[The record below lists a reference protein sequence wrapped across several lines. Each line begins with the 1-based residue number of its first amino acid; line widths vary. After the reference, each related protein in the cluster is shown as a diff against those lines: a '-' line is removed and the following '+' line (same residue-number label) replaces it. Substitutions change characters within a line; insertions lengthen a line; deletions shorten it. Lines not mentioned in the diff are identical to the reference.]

1 MNNIFENKHAIVCG
15 STDGIGKATAIEL
28 AANGCDITLVARN
41 EDKLIETITSIPKLT
56 EKQEHL
62 YIKADFNDTNS
73 LGLAVNK
80 FINQLDKSVHIL
92 VNNSGGPKGGS
103 LLEAELDEFR
113 ETFERLLVA
122 NQIMAQAIAPIMKKN
137 KYGRIINIIS
147 TSVKQVIP
155 GLGVSNTIRGSVAQ
169 WAKTLAMELGPYQIS
184 VNNILPGYTETKRL
198 NELAKSKALKE
209 KSTTH
214 EIKKNWE
221 NNTILKRLAS
231 PEEIANVIVFL
242 SSEKSS
248 YITGQN
254 ISVDGGKI
262 GV

>member
-1 MNNIFENKHAIVCG
+1 M
-15 STDGIGKATAIEL
+15 
-28 AANGCDITLVARN
+28 
-41 EDKLIETITSIPKLT
+41 
-56 EKQEHL
+56 
-62 YIKADFNDTNS
+62 
-73 LGLAVNK
+73 
-80 FINQLDKSVHIL
+80 
-92 VNNSGGPKGGS
+92 
-103 LLEAELDEFR
+103 
-113 ETFERLLVA
+113 
-122 NQIMAQAIAPIMKKN
+122 
-137 KYGRIINIIS
+137 
-147 TSVKQVIP
+147 
-155 GLGVSNTIRGSVAQ
+155 GVSNTIRGSVAQ

>member
-1 MNNIFENKHAIVCG
+1 MDIDELFTTWRQRHAIMVHRMIGGKIGTGGSSGHKYLKSTSDKHKVFSDLSDLSTFFYKKICFTYLTRKYKKELRLFLPNMNNIFENKHAIVCG

-122 NQIMAQAIAPIMKKN
+122 NQIMAQAIAPIMKK
-137 KYGRIINIIS
+137 K
-147 TSVKQVIP
+147 
-155 GLGVSNTIRGSVAQ
+155 
-169 WAKTLAMELGPYQIS
+169 
-184 VNNILPGYTETKRL
+184 
-198 NELAKSKALKE
+198 
-209 KSTTH
+209 
-214 EIKKNWE
+214 
-221 NNTILKRLAS
+221 
-231 PEEIANVIVFL
+231 
-242 SSEKSS
+242 
-248 YITGQN
+248 
-254 ISVDGGKI
+254 
-262 GV
+262 